1 MKKEPFGKPDPLS
14 LPEREGGRT
23 ARLSLQERGWGRG
36 RRRRPRLSEAISGVV
51 LLILLALSLLPFAMM
66 LLLSLKTNADIFT
79 RFWGLPQPARWDFYR
94 DAAVALKGYLLNTL
108 IVTAVVVPGVLL
120 LSSLSGY
127 ALARLSFRGRD
138 GVFALILALLVV
150 PGILTLI
157 PTYALVQSLG
167 LLNTRWALILPYLA
181 GGQVLGV
188 VLCRTFFASLPDEL
202 FEAMRLDGAGDVQI
216 YRHLALPLSLPTLA
230 TIAIMTTLGIYND
243 YIWPL
248 VTISD
253 SNLQTFTV
261 GVTRFAGEFNL
272 DYGPTL
278 AGYVIGSLP
287 LIALFAAGMRAFV
300 QGVTSGALKA

>member
-1 MKKEPFGKPDPLS
+1 MMM
-14 LPEREGGRT
+14 
-23 ARLSLQERGWGRG
+23 
-36 RRRRPRLSEAISGVV
+36 RRRTVRWGEMLAAIV
-51 LLILLALSLLPFAMM
+51 LAMLLAVSLLPFVMM

-94 DAAVALKGYLLNTL
+94 EAAVALKGYLLNTL
-108 IVTAVVVPGVLL
+108 IVTVVVVPGVLL

-127 ALARLSFRGRD
+127 ALSRLTFRGRD
-138 GVFALILALLVV
+138 AVFALILALLVV

-157 PTYALVQSLG
+157 PTYALVQGMG

-202 FEAMRLDGAGDVQI
+202 FEAMRLDGAGDLQI

-230 TIAIMTTLGIYND
+230 TIAIMSTLGIYND

-253 SNLQTFTV
+253 SSLQTFTV

-287 LIALFAAGMRAFV
+287 LIVLFAVGMRAFV

>member
-1 MKKEPFGKPDPLS
+1 MTS
-14 LPEREGGRT
+14 
-23 ARLSLQERGWGRG
+23 
-36 RRRRPRLSEAISGVV
+36 RRRKVRLGEMLAAAVLMV
-51 LLILLALSLLPFAMM
+51 LLAVSLLPFVMM

-94 DAAVALKGYLLNTL
+94 EAAIALKGYLLNTL
-108 IVTAVVVPGVLL
+108 IIVVVVVPGVLL

-127 ALARLSFRGRD
+127 ALAWLYFRGRD
-138 GVFALILALLVV
+138 AVFALILALLVV
-150 PGILTLI
+150 PGVLTLI
-157 PTYALVQSLG
+157 PTYALVQGMG

-188 VLCRTFFASLPDEL
+188 VLCRTFFASLPGEL
-202 FEAMRLDGAGDVQI
+202 FEAMRLDGAGDLQI

-230 TIAIMTTLGIYND
+230 TIAIMSTLGIYND

-253 SNLQTFTV
+253 SSLQTFTV

-287 LIALFAAGMRAFV
+287 LIALFAVGMRAFV

>member
-1 MKKEPFGKPDPLS
+1 MMM
-14 LPEREGGRT
+14 
-23 ARLSLQERGWGRG
+23 
-36 RRRRPRLSEAISGVV
+36 RRRTVRWGEMLAAIV
-51 LLILLALSLLPFAMM
+51 LAMLLAVSLLPFVMM

-94 DAAVALKGYLLNTL
+94 EAAVALKGYLLNTL
-108 IVTAVVVPGVLL
+108 IVTVVVVPGVLL

-127 ALARLSFRGRD
+127 ALSRLTFRGRD
-138 GVFALILALLVV
+138 AVFALILALLVV

-157 PTYALVQSLG
+157 PTYALVQSMG

-188 VLCRTFFASLPDEL
+188 VLCRTFFASLPGEL
-202 FEAMRLDGAGDVQI
+202 FEAMRLDGAGDLQI

-230 TIAIMTTLGIYND
+230 TIAIMSTLGIYND

-248 VTISD
+248 VTITD
-253 SNLQTFTV
+253 SSLQTFTV

-287 LIALFAAGMRAFV
+287 LIVLFAVGMRAFV

>member
-1 MKKEPFGKPDPLS
+1 MTS
-14 LPEREGGRT
+14 
-23 ARLSLQERGWGRG
+23 
-36 RRRRPRLSEAISGVV
+36 RRRKVRLGEMLAAAV
-51 LLILLALSLLPFAMM
+51 LMVLLALSLLPFVMM

-94 DAAVALKGYLLNTL
+94 EAAIALKGYLLNTL
-108 IVTAVVVPGVLL
+108 IIVVVVVPGVLL

-127 ALARLSFRGRD
+127 ALARLYFRGRD
-138 GVFALILALLVV
+138 AVFALILALLVV

-157 PTYALVQSLG
+157 PTYALVQGMG

-202 FEAMRLDGAGDVQI
+202 FEAMRLDGAGDLQI
-216 YRHLALPLSLPTLA
+216 YRYLALPLSLPTLA
-230 TIAIMTTLGIYND
+230 TIAIMSTLGTYND

-253 SNLQTFTV
+253 SSLQTFTV

-287 LIALFAAGMRAFV
+287 LIVLFAVGMRAFV

>member
-1 MKKEPFGKPDPLS
+1 MMM
-14 LPEREGGRT
+14 
-23 ARLSLQERGWGRG
+23 
-36 RRRRPRLSEAISGVV
+36 RRRTVRWGEMLAAIV
-51 LLILLALSLLPFAMM
+51 LAMLLAVSLLPFVMM

-94 DAAVALKGYLLNTL
+94 EAAVALKGYLLNTL
-108 IVTAVVVPGVLL
+108 IVTVVVVPGVLL

-127 ALARLSFRGRD
+127 ALSRLTFRGRD
-138 GVFALILALLVV
+138 AVFALILALLVV

-157 PTYALVQSLG
+157 PTYALVQSMG

-188 VLCRTFFASLPDEL
+188 VLCRTFFASLPGEL
-202 FEAMRLDGAGDVQI
+202 FEAMRLDGAGDLQI

-230 TIAIMTTLGIYND
+230 TIAIMSTLGIYND

-253 SNLQTFTV
+253 SSLQTFTV

-287 LIALFAAGMRAFV
+287 LIVLFAVGMRAFV

>member
-1 MKKEPFGKPDPLS
+1 MTK
-14 LPEREGGRT
+14 
-23 ARLSLQERGWGRG
+23 
-36 RRRRPRLSEAISGVV
+36 RRRKVRLAEVLAAVV
-51 LLILLALSLLPFAMM
+51 LMVLLSLSLLPFVMM

-94 DAAVALKGYLLNTL
+94 EAAVALKGYLLNTFI
-108 IVTAVVVPGVLL
+108 IVVVVVPGVLL

-127 ALARLSFRGRD
+127 ALARLYFRGRD
-138 GVFALILALLVV
+138 AVFALILALLVV

-157 PTYALVQSLG
+157 PTYALVQGMG

-202 FEAMRLDGAGDVQI
+202 FEAMRLDGAGDLQI

-230 TIAIMTTLGIYND
+230 TTAIMSTLGIYND

-253 SNLQTFTV
+253 SSLQTFTV

-287 LIALFAAGMRAFV
+287 LIVLFAVGMRAFV

>member
-1 MKKEPFGKPDPLS
+1 MKA
-14 LPEREGGRT
+14 RRRRR
-23 ARLSLQERGWGRG
+23 ARLSG
-36 RRRRPRLSEAISGVV
+36 IVSGVV
-51 LLILLALSLLPFAMM
+51 LAVFLALSLLPFVMM

-79 RFWGLPQPARWDFYR
+79 RFWAPPQPARWDFYTQ
-94 DAAVALKGYLLNTL
+94 AATALKGYLLNTL
-108 IVTAVVVPGVLL
+108 IVTAAVVPGVLL
-120 LSSLSGY
+120 FSSLSGY
-127 ALARLSFRGRD
+127 ALARLTFRGRD
-138 GVFALILALLVV
+138 TVFALILALLVV

-157 PTYALVQSLG
+157 PTYALVQSMG
-167 LLNTRWALILPYLA
+167 LLNTRWVLILPYLA

-202 FEAMRLDGAGDVQI
+202 FEAMRLDGAGDLQI
-216 YRHLALPLSLPTLA
+216 YRYLALPLSLPTLA
-230 TIAIMTTLGIYND
+230 TIAIMSTLGIYND

-253 SNLQTFTV
+253 SSLQTFTV

-287 LIALFAAGMRAFV
+287 LIVLFAVGMRAFV

>member
-1 MKKEPFGKPDPLS
+1 VKPSRKARSTGVRTTNPH
-14 LPEREGGRT
+14 LPI
-23 ARLSLQERGWGRG
+23 
-36 RRRRPRLSEAISGVV
+36 RRRHLRFAEVV
-51 LLILLALSLLPFAMM
+51 SWAVLAILLVLSLLPFAMM

-157 PTYALVQSLG
+157 PTYALVQSMG

-202 FEAMRLDGAGDVQI
+202 FEAMRLDGAGDMQI
-216 YRHLALPLSLPTLA
+216 YRYLALPLSLPTLA

-253 SNLQTFTV
+253 SSLQTFTV

-287 LIALFAAGMRAFV
+287 LIALFAVGMRAFV

>member
-1 MKKEPFGKPDPLS
+1 MKPSRKARSTGVRTTNPH
-14 LPEREGGRT
+14 LPI
-23 ARLSLQERGWGRG
+23 
-36 RRRRPRLSEAISGVV
+36 RRRRLRFAEVV
-51 LLILLALSLLPFAMM
+51 SWAVLAILLVLSLLPFAMM

-157 PTYALVQSLG
+157 PTYALVQSVG

-202 FEAMRLDGAGDVQI
+202 FEAMRLDGAGDMQI
-216 YRHLALPLSLPTLA
+216 YRYLALPLSLPTLA
-230 TIAIMTTLGIYND
+230 TVAIMTTLGIYND

-253 SNLQTFTV
+253 SSLQTFTV

-287 LIALFAAGMRAFV
+287 LIALFAVGMRAFV

>member
-1 MKKEPFGKPDPLS
+1 MK
-14 LPEREGGRT
+14 
-23 ARLSLQERGWGRG
+23 ARGQRKVRF
-36 RRRRPRLSEAISGVV
+36 SEAVSALV
-51 LLILLALSLLPFAMM
+51 LAVLLALALLPFVMM

-79 RFWGLPQPARWDFYR
+79 RFWGLPQPARWDFYVQ
-94 DAAVALKGYLLNTL
+94 AASALKGYLLNTL
-108 IVTAVVVPGVLL
+108 IVTAIVVPGVLL

-127 ALARLSFRGRD
+127 ALARLTFRGRD
-138 GVFALILALLVV
+138 TVFALILALLVV

-157 PTYALVQSLG
+157 PTYALVQSMG

-188 VLCRTFFASLPDEL
+188 VLCKTFFASLPDEL

-253 SNLQTFTV
+253 SGLQTFTV

-287 LIALFAAGMRAFV
+287 LIALFAIGMRAFV

>member
-1 MKKEPFGKPDPLS
+1 MTK
-14 LPEREGGRT
+14 
-23 ARLSLQERGWGRG
+23 
-36 RRRRPRLSEAISGVV
+36 RRRKVRLAEV
-51 LLILLALSLLPFAMM
+51 LAAAVLMVLLALSLLPFVMM

-94 DAAVALKGYLLNTL
+94 EAAVALRGYLLNTL
-108 IVTAVVVPGVLL
+108 VIVVVVVPGVLP

-127 ALARLSFRGRD
+127 ALARLHFRGRD
-138 GVFALILALLVV
+138 AVFALILALLVV

-157 PTYALVQSLG
+157 PTYALVQSMG

-202 FEAMRLDGAGDVQI
+202 FEAMRLDGAGDLQI
-216 YRHLALPLSLPTLA
+216 YRYLALPLSLPTLA
-230 TIAIMTTLGIYND
+230 TIAIMSTLGIYND

-253 SNLQTFTV
+253 SSLQTFTV

-287 LIALFAAGMRAFV
+287 LIVLFAVGMRAFV

>member
-1 MKKEPFGKPDPLS
+1 MRPSRDARRAGFGPIQRSEVHATNVEK
-14 LPEREGGRT
+14 
-23 ARLSLQERGWGRG
+23 RGSRS
-36 RRRRPRLSEAISGVV
+36 RPRLSDVLCWTA
-51 LLILLALSLLPFAMM
+51 LLILLGMSLLPFAMM

-94 DAAVALKGYLLNTL
+94 EAAVALRGYLLNTL
-108 IVTAVVVPGVLL
+108 IVTVVVVPGVLL
-120 LSSLSGY
+120 FSSLAGY
-127 ALARLSFRGRD
+127 ALARLHFRGRD
-138 GVFALILALLVV
+138 EVFALIVALMVV

-157 PTYALVQSLG
+157 PTYALVQSMG

-202 FEAMRLDGAGDVQI
+202 FEAMRLDGAGDFQI
-216 YRHLALPLSLPTLA
+216 YRYLALPLSLPTLA
-230 TIAIMTTLGIYND
+230 TIAIMSTLGIYND

-287 LIALFAAGMRAFV
+287 LIVLFAIGMRAFV

>member
-1 MKKEPFGKPDPLS
+1 MTS
-14 LPEREGGRT
+14 
-23 ARLSLQERGWGRG
+23 
-36 RRRRPRLSEAISGVV
+36 RRRKVRLGEMLAAAV
-51 LLILLALSLLPFAMM
+51 LMVLLALSLLPFVMM

-94 DAAVALKGYLLNTL
+94 EAAVALKGYLLNTL
-108 IVTAVVVPGVLL
+108 IIVVVVVPGVLL
-120 LSSLSGY
+120 LSSLAGY
-127 ALARLSFRGRD
+127 ALARLYFRGRD
-138 GVFALILALLVV
+138 AVFALILALLVV

-157 PTYALVQSLG
+157 PTYALVQSMG

-202 FEAMRLDGAGDVQI
+202 FEAMRLDGAGDLQI

-230 TIAIMTTLGIYND
+230 TIAIMSTLGIYND

-248 VTISD
+248 VTITD
-253 SNLQTFTV
+253 SSLQTFTV

-287 LIALFAAGMRAFV
+287 LIVLFAVGMRAFV

>member
-1 MKKEPFGKPDPLS
+1 MTS
-14 LPEREGGRT
+14 
-23 ARLSLQERGWGRG
+23 
-36 RRRRPRLSEAISGVV
+36 RRRKVRLGEMLAAAV
-51 LLILLALSLLPFAMM
+51 LMVLLALSLLPFVMM

-94 DAAVALKGYLLNTL
+94 EAAIALKGYLLNTL
-108 IVTAVVVPGVLL
+108 IIVVVVVPGVLL

-127 ALARLSFRGRD
+127 ALARLYFGGRD
-138 GVFALILALLVV
+138 AVFALILALLVV

-157 PTYALVQSLG
+157 PTYALVQGMG

-202 FEAMRLDGAGDVQI
+202 FEAMRLDGAGDLQI
-216 YRHLALPLSLPTLA
+216 YRYLALPLSLPTLA
-230 TIAIMTTLGIYND
+230 TIAIMSTLGIYND

-253 SNLQTFTV
+253 SSLQTFTV

-287 LIALFAAGMRAFV
+287 LIVLFAVGMRAFV

>member
-1 MKKEPFGKPDPLS
+1 MMM
-14 LPEREGGRT
+14 
-23 ARLSLQERGWGRG
+23 
-36 RRRRPRLSEAISGVV
+36 RRRTVRWGEMLAAIV
-51 LLILLALSLLPFAMM
+51 LAMLLAVSLLPFVMM

-94 DAAVALKGYLLNTL
+94 EAAVALKGYLLNTL
-108 IVTAVVVPGVLL
+108 IIVAVVVPGVLL

-127 ALARLSFRGRD
+127 ALSRLTFRGRD
-138 GVFALILALLVV
+138 AVFALILALLVV

-157 PTYALVQSLG
+157 PTYALVQSMG

-202 FEAMRLDGAGDVQI
+202 FEAMRLDGAGDLQI

-230 TIAIMTTLGIYND
+230 TIAIMSTLGIYND

-253 SNLQTFTV
+253 SSLQTFTV

-287 LIALFAAGMRAFV
+287 LIVLFAVGMRAFV

>member
-1 MKKEPFGKPDPLS
+1 MRPSHNDRSAGSRL
-14 LPEREGGRT
+14 LRRT
-23 ARLSLQERGWGRG
+23 AVRTTNTG
-36 RRRRPRLSEAISGVV
+36 RRGPKRRPHLSEV
-51 LLILLALSLLPFAMM
+51 LCWIALLVLLALSLLPLAMM

-79 RFWGLPQPARWDFYR
+79 RFWGLPQPVRWDFYR

-108 IVTAVVVPGVLL
+108 IVTVVVVPGVLL

-157 PTYALVQSLG
+157 PTYALVQSMG

-230 TIAIMTTLGIYND
+230 TIAIMTALGIYND

-253 SNLQTFTV
+253 SSLQTFTV

-287 LIALFAAGMRAFV
+287 LIVLFAIGMRAFV

>member
-1 MKKEPFGKPDPLS
+1 MTS
-14 LPEREGGRT
+14 
-23 ARLSLQERGWGRG
+23 
-36 RRRRPRLSEAISGVV
+36 RRRKVRLGEMLAAAV
-51 LLILLALSLLPFAMM
+51 LMVLLALSLLPFVMM

-94 DAAVALKGYLLNTL
+94 EAAIALKGYLLNTL
-108 IVTAVVVPGVLL
+108 IIVVVVVPGVLL

-127 ALARLSFRGRD
+127 ALARLYFRGRD
-138 GVFALILALLVV
+138 AVFALILALLVV

-157 PTYALVQSLG
+157 PTYALVQGMG

-202 FEAMRLDGAGDVQI
+202 FEAMRLDGAGDLQI
-216 YRHLALPLSLPTLA
+216 YRYLALPLSLPTLA
-230 TIAIMTTLGIYND
+230 TIAIMSTLGIYND

-253 SNLQTFTV
+253 SSLQTFTV

-287 LIALFAAGMRAFV
+287 LIVLFAVGMRAFV

>member
-1 MKKEPFGKPDPLS
+1 M
-14 LPEREGGRT
+14 RN
-23 ARLSLQERGWGRG
+23 
-36 RRRRPRLSEAISGVV
+36 RRRKVRLAEVLAVVV
-51 LLILLALSLLPFAMM
+51 LAGLLALSLLPFVMM

-94 DAAVALKGYLLNTL
+94 EAAIALKGYLLNTL
-108 IVTAVVVPGVLL
+108 IIVAVVVPGVLL

-127 ALARLSFRGRD
+127 ALSRLTFRGRD
-138 GVFALILALLVV
+138 AVFALILALLVV

-157 PTYALVQSLG
+157 PTYALVQGMG

-202 FEAMRLDGAGDVQI
+202 FEAMRLDGAGDLQI

-230 TIAIMTTLGIYND
+230 TIAIMSTLGIYND

-253 SNLQTFTV
+253 SSLQTFTV

-287 LIALFAAGMRAFV
+287 LIVLFAVGMRAFV

>member
-1 MKKEPFGKPDPLS
+1 M
-14 LPEREGGRT
+14 RN
-23 ARLSLQERGWGRG
+23 
-36 RRRRPRLSEAISGVV
+36 RRRKVRLAEVLAVVV
-51 LLILLALSLLPFAMM
+51 LAGLLALSLLPFVMM

-94 DAAVALKGYLLNTL
+94 EAAVALKGYLLNTL
-108 IVTAVVVPGVLL
+108 IITVVVVPGVLL

-127 ALARLSFRGRD
+127 ALARLTFRGRD
-138 GVFALILALLVV
+138 AVFALILALLVV

-157 PTYALVQSLG
+157 PTYALVQGMG

-202 FEAMRLDGAGDVQI
+202 FEAMRLDGAGDLQI

-230 TIAIMTTLGIYND
+230 TIAIMSTLGIYND

-253 SNLQTFTV
+253 SSLQTFTV

-287 LIALFAAGMRAFV
+287 LIALFAVGMRAFV

>member
-1 MKKEPFGKPDPLS
+1 MTS
-14 LPEREGGRT
+14 
-23 ARLSLQERGWGRG
+23 
-36 RRRRPRLSEAISGVV
+36 RRRKVRLGEMLAAAV
-51 LLILLALSLLPFAMM
+51 LMVLLALSLLPFVMM

-94 DAAVALKGYLLNTL
+94 EAAIALKGYLLNTL
-108 IVTAVVVPGVLL
+108 IIVVVVVPGVLL

-127 ALARLSFRGRD
+127 ALARLYFRGRD
-138 GVFALILALLVV
+138 AVFALILALLVV

-157 PTYALVQSLG
+157 PTYALVQGMG

-202 FEAMRLDGAGDVQI
+202 FEAMRLDGAGDLQI
-216 YRHLALPLSLPTLA
+216 YRYLALPLSLPTLA
-230 TIAIMTTLGIYND
+230 TIAIMSTLGIYND

-253 SNLQTFTV
+253 SSLQTFTV

-287 LIALFAAGMRAFV
+287 LIVLFAVGMRAFV
-300 QGVTSGALKA
+300 QGVASGALKA

>member
-1 MKKEPFGKPDPLS
+1 MTS
-14 LPEREGGRT
+14 
-23 ARLSLQERGWGRG
+23 
-36 RRRRPRLSEAISGVV
+36 RRRKVRLGEMLAAAV
-51 LLILLALSLLPFAMM
+51 LMVLLALSLLPFVMM

-94 DAAVALKGYLLNTL
+94 EAAIALKGYLLNTL
-108 IVTAVVVPGVLL
+108 IIVVVVVPGVLL

-127 ALARLSFRGRD
+127 ALARLYFRGRD
-138 GVFALILALLVV
+138 VVFALILALLVV

-157 PTYALVQSLG
+157 PTYVLVQGMG

-202 FEAMRLDGAGDVQI
+202 FEAMRLDGAGDLQI
-216 YRHLALPLSLPTLA
+216 YRYLALPLSLPTLA
-230 TIAIMTTLGIYND
+230 TIAIMSTLGIYND

-253 SNLQTFTV
+253 SSLQTFTV

-287 LIALFAAGMRAFV
+287 LIVLFAVGMRAFV